1 MDPPLAPQTAPS
13 VRKRPKQKNV
23 FSLKSFGH
31 SLNES
36 PAPPVARAGNLTADG
51 RRANVQSIPLDSEH
65 HPSSASRS
73 LLQDDDWLD
82 MESSADLDTGDN
94 ATTAQGRGLR
104 KRKRYAAT
112 DNTLQYWVTNFRD
125 AYLRV
130 LVSREGRM
138 GQDGACSCGG
148 LAQYRCTECHG
159 ARMLC
164 RECMVEGHRQR
175 PLCRIEAWNGRF
187 FERRELRKL
196 GLRVQ
201 LGHPDNHP
209 CPRAHPGHHK
219 FVVIAPNG
227 FHRVAVDFCQC
238 RLSSS
243 SYRWEQLLAYGWY
256 PTTPDNPRSA
266 VTIPALKVFHAVSLQ
281 GKTTVYHFFNA
292 LAKITDNTGSRAFR
306 VSRRYQPILRIVRQW
321 RNLRCL
327 KRGGMGNDPDRCTAE
342 TRWKQAPPEKRFL
355 FTIFFAIDAC
365 FRLKRKKISNW
376 LADPSIQDG
385 WSYFVRSLEYM
396 EFVKTLG
403 EQKEMSTCTGL
414 AALDHANTKYSQ
426 GYAATGCGMI
436 TCGRHEIVCKNGVA
450 DLQAGE
456 KYGNMDYVVASA
468 WCHAHGLLFFL
479 LSYDIM
485 CQWFKNLRERLLMLP
500 PGLRFHLA
508 QYAVKYVIPK
518 LHILGHL
525 KSCQDF
531 FSLLFTLGAAQAD
544 MEGIERIWS
553 SSGLMGAS
561 TREMGPGSR
570 QDTLDDFWHYWNWNK
585 VVGMGLTLRKRFLK
599 ATKERAKQQDG
610 LTEFSRH
617 QEEADVAAW
626 KNSVDNFESEASSV
640 NPYEL
645 PSSGPNLKEIELEL
659 TREEQERERRSAAVP
674 NASGETMTEFLM
686 LGLEI
691 ESQQR
696 QLAADMLA
704 KRSPTPKELTEFVT
718 RRTRLSRQVKKLRLM
733 QRTFCPGAL
742 QRLATAVPEAA
753 EAEPEARLR
762 DGQCSEAL
770 DQIRHGLS
778 VKKRLSTY
786 KTLNA
791 RRQHQNTRAR
801 GLVDAQQRKVDL
813 AAGTYRQAREAR
825 AALSHIA
832 GATDWRPLQKDD
844 LRMPEDEEEAK
855 RRRQRAM
862 KGKRKEAAQVNESGE
877 VRGVPGMGEKTRLI
891 SWIWLSAGR
900 TGGVMGEENTCQC
913 ASGMPGIWD
922 GRAVAAHYTGKLVYS
937 SVHMEGAMAF
947 AARQAAMQRKLARRF
962 DSSEDEADLRF
973 GGNNGGGNGS
983 DSDSDAEEEEARPEG
998 EAVQEGDTEEGG
1010 GDEEEADEE
1019 NEGDGGEDL
1028 SPEQA
1033 DVRRARMDELLAIQ
1047 FASIGQYDDA

>member
-1 MDPPLAPQTAPS
+1 MDPPLTPQTAPS

-65 HPSSASRS
+65 HPSSASGP

-94 ATTAQGRGLR
+94 ATAAQGRGLR
-104 KRKRYAAT
+104 AT
-112 DNTLQYWVTNFRD
+112 DNALQYWVTNFRD

-130 LVSREGRM
+130 LVSREGCM
-138 GQDGACSCGG
+138 GQDGTCSCGG

-201 LGHPDNHP
+201 LGHPENHP
-209 CPRAHPGHHK
+209 CPRAHPEHHK

-227 FHRVAVDFCQC
+227 FHCVAVDFCQC
-238 RLSSS
+238 QLSSS

-266 VTIPALKVFHAVSLQ
+266 VTIPELKVFHAVSLQ

-292 LAKITDNTGSRAFR
+292 LAKITDNTRSRAY
-306 VSRRYQPILRIVRQW
+306 SPHY
-321 RNLRCL
+321 
-327 KRGGMGNDPDRCTAE
+327 RCTAE
-342 TRWKQAPPEKRFL
+342 TREGELAVDCLACPKPGVNLPEGWKQTPPEKRFL

-376 LADPSIQDG
+376 LTDPSIQDG

-436 TCGRHEIVCKNGVA
+436 TCGWHEIVCKNGVA

-456 KYGNMDYVVASA
+456 KYGNMDYIVASA
-468 WCHAHGLLFFL
+468 WHHVRGLSFFL

-485 CQWFKNLRERLLMLP
+485 CQWFKLKLP

-508 QYAVKYVIPK
+508 QYTVKYVIPK

-561 TREMGPGSR
+561 TWEMGPGSR

-585 VVGMGLTLRKRFLK
+585 VLGMGLTLRKRFLK

-610 LTEFSRH
+610 LMEFSRH
-617 QEEADVAAW
+617 QEEADMAAW
-626 KNSVDNFESEASSV
+626 KNSVDDFKSEASSV
-640 NPYEL
+640 NPYKL
-645 PSSGPNLKEIELEL
+645 PSS
-659 TREEQERERRSAAVP
+659 EQERERRSAAVP

-718 RRTRLSRQVKKLRLM
+718 RRTHLSRQVKKLCLM
-733 QRTFCPGAL
+733 QRMFCPGAL
-742 QRLATAVPEAA
+742 QRLATAVPEAV
-753 EAEPEARLR
+753 EAERIPLFLPSALSTTESLPPLSAPRLAAAEARLR

-770 DQIRHGLS
+770 DQIRHSLS
-778 VKKRLSTY
+778 VKKRLLTY

-791 RRQHQNTRAR
+791 RRQHQNTCAR

-862 KGKRKEAAQVNESGE
+862 KGKHKEAAQVNKSGE

-900 TGGVMGEENTCQC
+900 TGGVMGEEIH
-913 ASGMPGIWD
+913 ASVQVEWCKAYARVKRWREEVLLLQEEMNCCLRTLAWQAGVWD
-922 GRAVAAHYTGKLVYS
+922 GRAAATHYTGKLVYS

-947 AARQAAMQRKLARRF
+947 AARQAAMRRKFARRF
-962 DSSEDEADLRF
+962 GKLWYLLGVLSERPEAFESSDSSEDEADLRF

-998 EAVQEGDTEEGG
+998 EAV
-1010 GDEEEADEE
+1010 
-1019 NEGDGGEDL
+1019 
-1028 SPEQA
+1028 
-1033 DVRRARMDELLAIQ
+1033 
-1047 FASIGQYDDA
+1047 